1 MAPRRRATAAAL
13 AAVLSILV
21 LTAGCGPDDPYSE
34 GNAARERTE
43 QRPPRAQQPPP
54 RPADP
59 AQQPPADGELAGTVP
74 QELRDPEPT
83 RFPGAGST
91 PRATLRRAATLYGNW
106 TSATAPEAFRKI
118 AAISVGDARAQLRQ
132 VAAQSAIDAQQEG
145 VRSRSE
151 LTSLRLA
158 GRGGQRSATI
168 VTRDTVTGPG
178 LPDTG
183 PQYHVTR
190 AQLVQR
196 SGRWVIARWEPQP

>member
-1 MAPRRRATAAAL
+1 MPPQRLTALFAVLVALLAL
-13 AAVLSILV
+13 A
-21 LTAGCGPDDPYSE
+21 AGCGPDDPYSKDNE
-34 GNAARERTE
+34 APKRTE
-43 QRPPRAQQPPP
+43 QRPPRAQQPQV

-83 RFPGAGST
+83 RFPRAGAT
-91 PRATLRRAATLYGNW
+91 PHATLRRAARLYYNW
-106 TSATAPEAFRKI
+106 TSATAPEAFQKI
-118 AAISVGDARAQLRQ
+118 AAISVGGARTQLRQ
-132 VAAQSAIDAQQEG
+132 IAAQSGIDAQQKG
-145 VRSRSE
+145 VQSRSE
-151 LTSLRLA
+151 VTSMRVTGS
-158 GRGGQRSATI
+158 GRRRAATI

>member
-1 MAPRRRATAAAL
+1 MPAPRPTVLL

-21 LTAGCGPDDPYSE
+21 LTVGCGPDDPYSKDNE
-34 GNAARERTE
+34 ARARTE
-43 QRPPRAQQPPP
+43 RRPPRAQQPPA
-54 RPADP
+54 RSADP

-74 QELRDPEPT
+74 QELRAAEPT
-83 RFPGAGST
+83 RFPGAGGT
-91 PRATLRRAATLYGNW
+91 PAATLRRAAALYGNW
-106 TSATAPEAFRKI
+106 TSATAAEAFREI
-118 AAISVGDARAQLRQ
+118 AAISVGGARAQLRQ
-132 VAAQSAIDAQQEG
+132 VAAQSGIDTQQKG

-151 LTSLRLA
+151 LTSMRVTGS
-158 GRGGQRSATI
+158 GRRRSATV